1 MGTEA
6 EAMIATGETPPEHD
20 NGSPPGEWPKHGV
33 SFREA
38 IRTWLYVGLLSFG
51 GPAAQIAVMHRVVV
65 DEKRWIGE
73 QRFLHALNFCM
84 LLPGPEAMQLATYI
98 GWLMH
103 RTRGALAAG
112 LLFILPGFVC
122 MLALGVLYASSSRY
136 GLVELLFYGVKPAVV
151 AIVVQAVIRIGG
163 RALPSPAM
171 VAVAGASFAALFF
184 FRVPFPAVV
193 IGAILTGLIGAA
205 MWPETFKPLSGHK
218 GKAMGTDTHPLLP
231 DDAVLPVSRSPLRAM
246 RVAAVWLVIWFA
258 PLAIAAALFGPR
270 SVITTSG
277 LFFSKAAV
285 VTFGG
290 AYAVLGYVAQHAP
303 EVGWVTRGEM
313 LDGLGLAETTPG
325 PLILVLQF
333 VGHLGC
339 FRHPP
344 MEIDGAMLPLTPFWS
359 GLVGA
364 TLATWMTFAPCFMWI
379 FLGAPYME
387 RLRHNRRLGSALACV
402 TAAVVGVVLALAL
415 WFATHVFFR
424 ASPIPVRFGP
434 VRFDVP
440 TWASFD
446 LWSAGLAFLAAYL
459 IFRLRWGLFA
469 VVGTCVLAGV
479 AVRLA
484 LMVLH
489 WNPD

>member
-1 MGTEA
+1 MSSSGGVTPA
-6 EAMIATGETPPEHD
+6 EPIIAPS
-20 NGSPPGEWPKHGV
+20 NEWPKHGV
-33 SFREA
+33 TFKEA
-38 IRTWLYVGLLSFG
+38 LRTWAYIGMLSFG
-51 GPAAQIAVMHRVVV
+51 GPAAQIAVMHRVVI

-122 MLALGVLYASSSRY
+122 MLAIGVLYANSSRY
-136 GLVELLFYGVKPAVV
+136 GLVEWLFYGVKPAVV

-205 MWPETFKPLSGHK
+205 VWPETFKPASGHK
-218 GKAMGTDTHPLLP
+218 RMGKDADIQPLLP
-231 DDAVLPVSRSPLRAM
+231 DDAILPVSRSLHRAM
-246 RVAAVWLVIWFA
+246 RVAVVWLIIWFA
-258 PLAIAAALFGPR
+258 PLALAAGLFGPN
-270 SVITTSG
+270 SSIATSG
-277 LFFSKAAV
+277 LFFGKAAV

-303 EVGWVTRGEM
+303 QVGWVTQGEM

-344 MEIDGAMLPLTPFWS
+344 MEIDGAMVPLTPFWS

-387 RLRHNRRLGSALACV
+387 RLRHNRRLGAALACV

-424 ASPIPVRFGP
+424 ASPVPVRLGP
-434 VRFDVP
+434 MRFDVP
-440 TWASFD
+440 AWASFD
-446 LWSAGLAFLAAYL
+446 PWSAGLAILAAYL

-479 AVRLA
+479 AVRLV
-484 LMVLH
+484 LMMLY